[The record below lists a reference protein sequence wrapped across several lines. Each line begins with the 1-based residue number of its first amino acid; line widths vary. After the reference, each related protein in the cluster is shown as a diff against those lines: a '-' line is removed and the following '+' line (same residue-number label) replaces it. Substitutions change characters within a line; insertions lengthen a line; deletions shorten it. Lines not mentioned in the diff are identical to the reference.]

1 VTINGTV
8 NARGVGA
15 TPGAGGNQSC
25 ASAGNGSNGQ
35 SDSGSDSGAGG
46 GGGAGF
52 GAAGA
57 TAGTGI
63 RNLGNG
69 GSGGGGGAA
78 SGAAALSPLR
88 GGCKGGNGGNGNG
101 TGGAGGAGGGAPFM
115 AYAPCADETFYV
127 AGSTIAFGGSVGF
140 DYAPRCLKVPAGTT
154 VTFSGDFATH
164 PLIPS
169 AIRGT
174 ITGNPIVAT
183 SSGATATFT
192 FANPGFYAYL
202 CMIHGLDD
210 GSSMSGVIWVQ

>member
-1 VTINGTV
+1 VRSLALLLVAVMIALG
-8 NARGVGA
+8 
-15 TPGAGGNQSC
+15 C
-25 ASAGNGSNGQ
+25 
-35 SDSGSDSGAGG
+35 SGAGG
-46 GGGAGF
+46 GPTPGSGGS
-52 GAAGA
+52 
-57 TAGTGI
+57 
-63 RNLGNG
+63 
-69 GSGGGGGAA
+69 SGGGGSTAGG
-78 SGAAALSPLR
+78 SG
-88 GGCKGGNGGNGNG
+88 G